1 MSVLQRIKAANKPG
15 PPEHSVLLRVAST
28 GAVAV
33 GVAACAAEGELSL
46 VVAVGSIAALCA
58 GNLFSYRRRSRPL
71 PWLKAVLAVVAVL
84 AFWRFFFAIS
94 GVRGVTN
101 LGAVEG
107 PLAVLFTWI
116 QVTHSFDVPSRRDIA
131 FSLAGSVTLMA
142 VAAAQ
147 ALDMSFGIYVVAWAA
162 CALVGLGSMW
172 GSISGA
178 GRPRARTLLAG
189 AATLAVVALVGI
201 VVLPAPSVSS
211 RLVFPSSIGGDVSIA
226 SPSALEGT
234 AQGATLPV
242 HAASATGRV
251 DVGGYLGFAG
261 PLDTAVRGTLGNQVV
276 FRVRADRPTFW
287 VAETFDEWD
296 GQSWT
301 EAAPEGKAQ
310 WHEISGGSPFEL
322 GAESGADGA
331 GTQDI
336 QTFYLVQPGPNLIFH
351 AESTDQVWFP
361 ARGIYVDPDG
371 NIRSDTSMGTGSIY
385 TVVSSVVT
393 PTPAELAGAGGHTLD
408 PVNQAR
414 FTELP
419 HPYPEVAVLARRIT
433 AHATTT
439 EAKVL
444 ALEQWLGAHTRYTTD
459 IPPLPKGA
467 DTVEEFL
474 FGNRRGYCEQISTS
488 LAVMLRT
495 LGIATREATGYVP
508 GPYNPITDLYE
519 VQAKDAHAWVQVW
532 FPGDGWQNFDPTAYV
547 PLANPSPAVTL
558 GHDALG
564 ALHRVPVV
572 PTVVVAAVVAAGL
585 LAWRRRSLA
594 PSTPAGAVS
603 AALERAARRGGLE
616 TSAAESLAR
625 LAARIDAHAPPTAE
639 EPSAGAIAAAA
650 EESAFGGRE
659 LAGALAD
666 RLVDDARALVRRVP
680 RRRWTRG
687 RPGAGRAGQ
696 PGLDAANPSSNEA
709 PATSRA
715 R

>member
-1 MSVLQRIKAANKPG
+1 MSVLARVRAANKPG
-15 PPEHSVLLRVAST
+15 PPEHSVVLRVAST
-28 GAVAV
+28 AAVAV
-33 GVAACAAEGELSL
+33 GVAACAAEGELS
-46 VVAVGSIAALCA
+46 VAVAAGSIVALGA
-58 GNLFSYRRRSRPL
+58 GNLFSYRRRTRPL

-84 AFWRFFFAIS
+84 AFWRFFIAIS
-94 GVRGVTN
+94 GARGVTN
-101 LGAVEG
+101 LGAVVG

-147 ALDMSFGIYVVAWAA
+147 ALDMSFGLYVVAWVA
-162 CALVGLGSMW
+162 CMLVGLGSMW
-172 GSISGA
+172 GSIGGA
-178 GRPRARTLLAG
+178 GRLRARTVLAG
-189 AATLAVVALVGI
+189 AATLAVVALVCV

-211 RLVFPSSIGGDVSIA
+211 RLVFPTSIGGDVSVS
-226 SPSALEGT
+226 SPAGLEGT

-242 HAASATGRV
+242 HAASVSGRV

-276 FRVRADRPTFW
+276 FRVRADRPSFW

-301 EAAPEGKAQ
+301 EVPPTSGKQ
-310 WHEISGGSPFEL
+310 WRVISGGSPFAL
-322 GAESGADGA
+322 PAESGADGS

-361 ARGIYVDPDG
+361 ARSIFVDPDG
-371 NIRSDTSMGTGSIY
+371 NIRSDTSMGAGSIY
-385 TVVSSVVT
+385 TVVSSVST
-393 PTPAELAGAGGHTLD
+393 ATPAELAGASGHTLD

-419 HPYPEVAVLARRIT
+419 HPYPRVAALARRIT
-433 AHATTT
+433 AHATTI

-444 ALEQWLGAHTRYTTD
+444 ALEQWMGTHTTYTTD
-459 IPPLPKGA
+459 IPPLPRGA
-467 DTVEEFL
+467 DTVDEFL

-532 FPGDGWQNFDPTAYV
+532 FPGYGWQNFDPTAYV

-564 ALHRVPVV
+564 ALGRVPVV
-572 PTVVVAAVVAAGL
+572 PTVVVAAISAAGL
-585 LAWRRRSLA
+585 LFWRRRSH
-594 PSTPAGAVS
+594 TPATTAGRVS

-616 TSAAESLAR
+616 PSAAESLPR
-625 LAARIDAHAPPTAE
+625 LAARIDALAPPPAE
-639 EPSAGAIAAAA
+639 HPSAGAIAAAA
-650 EESAFGGRE
+650 ESAAFGGRE
-659 LAGALAD
+659 LAGAVAD
-666 RLVDDARALVRRVP
+666 RLVADARALVRRVP
-680 RRRWTRG
+680 RRRRARR
-687 RPGAGRAGQ
+687 RPAQ
-696 PGLDAANPSSNEA
+696 PGLDAPSASSNEA

>member
-1 MSVLQRIKAANKPG
+1 MSVAGRIKAANKPG

-33 GVAACAAEGELSL
+33 GVAACAAEGELSFL
-46 VVAVGSIAALCA
+46 VASVSIMALVA

-71 PWLKAVLAVVAVL
+71 PWLKVVLAVVALL

-94 GVRGVTN
+94 GTRGVTN

-131 FSLAGSVTLMA
+131 FSLAGSATLMA

-147 ALDMSFGIYVVAWAA
+147 ALDMTFGAYVVAWAA

-172 GSISGA
+172 GSMSGA
-178 GRPRARTLLAG
+178 GRPRARTLIAG
-189 AATLAVVALVGI
+189 GATLLVVALLCI
-201 VVLPAPSVSS
+201 VLLPAPSVSS
-211 RLVFPSSIGGDVSIA
+211 RLVFPSAIGGDVSIA
-226 SPSALEGT
+226 SPAGLEGT
-234 AQGATLPV
+234 AEGATLPV
-242 HAASATGRV
+242 HAGSDGGRV

-301 EAAPEGKAQ
+301 QVAPKGKPE
-310 WHEISGGSPFEL
+310 WHQISGGSPFDLGPEA
-322 GAESGADGA
+322 GAEGGA
-331 GTQDI
+331 GAQDI
-336 QTFYLVQPGPNLIFH
+336 QTFYLVQPGPNLVFH

-361 ARGIYVDPDG
+361 SRGIFVDGDG
-371 NIRSDTSMGTGSIY
+371 NIRSDTSMGSGSIY

-393 PTPAELAGAGGHTLD
+393 PTPAALADATGRTL
-408 PVNQAR
+408 
-414 FTELP
+414 
-419 HPYPEVAVLARRIT
+419 
-433 AHATTT
+433 

-444 ALEQWLGAHTRYTTD
+444 ALEQWMGSHTRYTTD

-467 DTVEEFL
+467 DTVDEFL

-508 GPYNPITDLYE
+508 GPYNPITDLYNVE
-519 VQAKDAHAWVQVW
+519 AKDAHAWVQVW
-532 FPGDGWQNFDPTAYV
+532 FPGFGWQSFDPTAYV

-564 ALHRVPVV
+564 ALHRVPLV
-572 PTVVVAAVVAAGL
+572 PTAVLAAFVGVTL

-594 PSTPAGAVS
+594 PATPQAAVT

-616 TSAAESLAR
+616 PSRSESLAG
-625 LAARIDAHAPPTAE
+625 LAARIDAHAPPPPDRPGA
-639 EPSAGAIAAAA
+639 AAIAAAA

-659 LAGALAD
+659 LAGVLAD
-666 RLVDDARALVRRVP
+666 RLVADARALARRVP
-680 RRRWTRG
+680 RRRRTRG
-687 RPGAGRAGQ
+687 RPAQ
-696 PGLDAANPSSNEA
+696 PGLAAARPSSNEA
-709 PATSRA
+709 PAASRA

>member
-1 MSVLQRIKAANKPG
+1 MSVAGRIKAANKPG

-33 GVAACAAEGELSL
+33 GVAACAAEGELSFL
-46 VVAVGSIAALCA
+46 VASVSIVALVA

-71 PWLKAVLAVVAVL
+71 PWLKVVLAVVALL

-94 GVRGVTN
+94 GTRGVTN

-147 ALDMSFGIYVVAWAA
+147 ALDMTFGAYVVAWAA

-172 GSISGA
+172 GSMSGA
-178 GRPRARTLLAG
+178 GRPRARTLIAG
-189 AATLAVVALVGI
+189 GATLLVVALLCI
-201 VVLPAPSVSS
+201 VLLPAPSVSS
-211 RLVFPSSIGGDVSIA
+211 RLVFPSAIGGDVSIA
-226 SPSALEGT
+226 SPAGLEGT

-242 HAASATGRV
+242 HAGSDGGRV
-251 DVGGYLGFAG
+251 GVGGYLGFAG

-287 VAETFDEWD
+287 LAETFDEWD

-301 EAAPEGKAQ
+301 EVAPKGKPE
-310 WHEISGGSPFEL
+310 WHQISGGSPFDL
-322 GAESGADGA
+322 GPEAGA
-331 GTQDI
+331 GAGAQDI
-336 QTFYLVQPGPNLIFH
+336 QTFYLVQPGPNLVFH

-361 ARGIYVDPDG
+361 ARGIFVDRDG
-371 NIRSDTSMGTGSIY
+371 NIRSDTSMGSGSIY

-393 PTPAELAGAGGHTLD
+393 PTPAALADATGHTLD
-408 PVNQAR
+408 PVDQAR

-419 HPYPEVAVLARRIT
+419 HPYPKVAALAAKIT
-433 AHATTT
+433 ANATTT

-444 ALEQWLGAHTRYTTD
+444 ALERWMGSHTRYTTD

-467 DTVEEFL
+467 DTVDEFL

-508 GPYNPITDLYE
+508 GPYNPITDLYD

-532 FPGDGWQNFDPTAYV
+532 FPGFGWQSFDPTAYV

-564 ALHRVPVV
+564 ALHRVPLV
-572 PTVVVAAVVAAGL
+572 PTAVLAAFVGVTL

-594 PSTPAGAVS
+594 PATPQAAVT

-616 TSAAESLAR
+616 PSRSESLAG
-625 LAARIDAHAPPTAE
+625 LAARIDAHAPPPPGQPGA
-639 EPSAGAIAAAA
+639 AAIAAAA

-659 LAGALAD
+659 LAGVLAD
-666 RLVDDARALVRRVP
+666 RLVADARALQRRVP
-680 RRRWTRG
+680 RRRVPRRRGTRV
-687 RPGAGRAGQ
+687 RPAQ
-696 PGLDAANPSSNEA
+696 PGLDAARPSSNEA
-709 PATSRA
+709 PAASRA